1 MPIIGQISVGDGA
14 TFTPSVNSAGE
25 LSWTNN
31 KNLPNPATVDIA
43 QAVIDSGAGIF
54 LPLTGGTVTGS
65 VEVTG
70 GITANVTGNADTA
83 TNATNDS
90 NGNQIDTTYLPLSG
104 GTLTGDIKGNPLI
117 LTADDGNNTSSLV
130 LGADGSLAL
139 DGKSL
144 SNVPDMSVFAD
155 GNFTAPTVYSG
166 RATSVNGGYKKIG
179 NIVYVLLSFLP
190 NNLNTVGRW
199 TMFQGFPPAYNDT
212 PMPFFADLGDNINST
227 KVSWINITT
236 GGYLYM
242 AINSAISNDTD
253 PSHKIRI
260 QGYYLAAQ

>member
-1 MPIIGQISVGDGA
+1 M
-14 TFTPSVNSAGE
+14 
-25 LSWTNN
+25 
-31 KNLPNPATVDIA
+31 
-43 QAVIDSGAGIF
+43 
-54 LPLTGGTVTGS
+54 
-65 VEVTG
+65 
-70 GITANVTGNADTA
+70 
-83 TNATNDS
+83 
-90 NGNQIDTTYLPLSG
+90 
-104 GTLTGDIKGNPLI
+104 TGDIKGNPLI

>member
-1 MPIIGQISVGDGA
+1 MAITLAD
-14 TFTPSVNSAGE
+14 FTKIWASTS
-25 LSWTNN
+25 
-31 KNLPNPATVDIA
+31 
-43 QAVIDSGAGIF
+43 
-54 LPLTGGTVTGS
+54 PLTPYTFSESNYKEGWNFIGGTPPSRQMWDS
-65 VEVTG
+65 VQKQ
-70 GITANVTGNADTA
+70 
-83 TNATNDS
+83 NDEKS
-90 NGNQIDTTYLPLSG
+90 QYLLNNFDNYLQLSG
-104 GTLTGDIKGNPLI
+104 GTMMGAIKGNPLT

-155 GNFTAPTVYSG
+155 WMNFTAPTVYSG

-179 NIVYVLLSFLP
+179 NIVYVLMSFLP
-190 NNLNTVGRW
+190 NNLSSVGRW
-199 TMFQGFPPAYNDT
+199 TMFQDFPPANNDT

-242 AINSAISNDTD
+242 AINSAMSNDTD
-253 PSHKIRI
+253 PDHKICI